1 MHGNKRHAEKSCRNK
16 SKTLYIKM
24 DNVVIRAFSPS
35 PSQTHELLVHI
46 QKTKSLCLLAPRIV
60 MFAKRTTVMRDFVGP
75 CSCRICFIKIYHDE
89 IKLISDTDQ

>member
-1 MHGNKRHAEKSCRNK
+1 MV
-16 SKTLYIKM
+16 YM
-24 DNVVIRAFSPS
+24 DNFVIRAFSPS

-46 QKTKSLCLLAPRIV
+46 QNTTSLCLLAPRNV

-75 CSCRICFIKIYHDE
+75 CRIRFNKIYHDE